1 MIRLNKTKSY
11 CKKCAVF
18 HDACYQ
24 QEGTAVFFIVS
35 CPQGEFRH
43 CVSNDAALFNRIRTR
58 ARFSEFEN
66 IPYEQY
72 KKHFHL
78 LKITSQCNFR
88 CNLCYAASNIEHAVE
103 QLAPEEIFSIGKQ
116 IKKQGGYAIVLS
128 GGEPTLHPELF
139 TVIEGLTKIGLEVSL
154 ATNGYRISTE
164 PGLAKRLKNCG
175 LKQIN
180 LSFDTLKQETQKIYR
195 NNTWVKE
202 KIAAI
207 ENARD
212 ARLRIVA
219 IATMSTYNINETG
232 ELTAFL
238 TGYAPALSVAILQ
251 PYFFSVNQRDK
262 NELFNEAKIV
272 KREEIINALVRSG
285 AIAGLSQEHFWPFP
299 QFNLA
304 LHPDCAAIALLVV
317 DDGTIYP
324 LDRIVDMEQ
333 LFARLGKYKTIR
345 NPILAGL
352 ALFRSVMKSARQGQK
367 KKLLKC
373 FLGMMRGKGGHSL
386 FIVAIEGLMDSAYQ
400 DDERTKRCTAAVW
413 HREGEIKHTGCICSL
428 EVSG

>member
-1 MIRLNKTKSY
+1 MKRLNKTRSY

-18 HDACYQ
+18 HDAFYQ
-24 QEGTAVFFIVS
+24 QEGNAVFFIVS

-43 CVSNDAALFNRIRTR
+43 CVSHDAALFNSIRCR
-58 ARFSEFEN
+58 ARFSQQEN

-78 LKITSQCNFR
+78 LGITSQCNFH
-88 CNLCYAASNIEHAVE
+88 CNLCYAASNSEHAVE
-103 QLAPEEIFSIGKQ
+103 QLTPEEIFRIGRQ

-164 PGLAKRLKNCG
+164 PGFAKQLKSAG
-175 LKQIN
+175 LQQIN

-202 KIAAI
+202 KIEAI
-207 ENARD
+207 ESARD
-212 ARLRIVA
+212 ARLRIIA
-219 IATMSTYNINETG
+219 IATMSKYNIDETG
-232 ELTAFL
+232 ELIAFL

-272 KREEIINALVRSG
+272 KREEIIHALVHSG
-285 AIAGLSQEHFWPFP
+285 AIAGLSQAHFWPFP

-304 LHPDCAAIALLVV
+304 LHPDCAAIAILAV
-317 DDGTIYP
+317 DDGAIYP

-333 LFARLGKYKTIR
+333 LFAQLGKYKTIR

-352 ALFRSVMKSARQGQK
+352 TLFGSVMKSARKGQK
-367 KKLLKC
+367 GKLLKC
-373 FLGMMRGKGGHSL
+373 FLGMMRGKGKHSL
-386 FIVAIEGLMDSAYQ
+386 FIVAVEGLMDSAYQ

-413 HREGEIKHTGCICSL
+413 QREGEIKHIGCICSL
-428 EVSG
+428 EV